1 LLTPPFILV
10 LFFVYLR
17 WASYSADER
26 KEQIRPILDE
36 MHKIDKKLDYLRTT
50 IDCMSYTLNQVDKE
64 IQEIRRG

>member
-1 LLTPPFILV
+1 MFSFLCI
-10 LFFVYLR
+10 LR

-36 MHKIDKKLDYLRTT
+36 MHKTDKKLDYLRTT